1 MTTREVISHPDHV
14 DPGRRAKERAALAAV
29 LTSATF
35 ENKPRL
41 ANLLKY
47 ICEKHFDGDT
57 DAIKEYSIATDGF
70 GRSHW
75 AARPPDSF
83 VRVEAFRI
91 PNKLR
96 EFYEGEGADH

>member
-1 MTTREVISHPDHV
+1 MTTREAISHPDHV

-57 DAIKEYSIATDGF
+57 DAIKE
-70 GRSHW
+70 
-75 AARPPDSF
+75 
-83 VRVEAFRI
+83 
-91 PNKLR
+91 
-96 EFYEGEGADH
+96 